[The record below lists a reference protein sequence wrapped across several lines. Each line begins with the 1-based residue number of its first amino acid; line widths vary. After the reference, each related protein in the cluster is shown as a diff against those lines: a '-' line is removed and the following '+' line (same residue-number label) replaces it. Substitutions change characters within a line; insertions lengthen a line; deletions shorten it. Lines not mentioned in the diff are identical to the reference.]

1 MITKTRKLS
10 KNMKQKIDFVQAIKD
25 RVNLVDILSNDLNLI
40 KTGSNY
46 KALCPFHDEK
56 TPSFTVNVAKQNY
69 KCFGCGKNGDVFS
82 YLMEK
87 YKITF
92 REALEKLAKDLN
104 ITLDN
109 NFISQNVNSR
119 KNSQYYYKVMNEI
132 NSYYSSILKQHLI
145 NNNIS
150 FLDKKKITLEKIEKY
165 NLGLST
171 NSENLETF
179 LSKKSISI
187 DYLIENN
194 IFKIN
199 NFKKKYDLFTNR
211 IIFPIKDR
219 FENIIA
225 FGGRALNDEKPKY
238 INSWENNIFQK
249 RKILYNL
256 PSLNDIKNRTDD
268 VYIVEGYTDVIAM
281 ESEGLKAVAPLG
293 TSLTIDQFK
302 IIWKLVNEPILLMD
316 GDKAGVNA
324 SSRALDLVMT
334 ELQGENS
341 LNFIFLE
348 NGKDPDDIIN
358 TVNKE
363 NSIASIIRNKYSLIE
378 ALFYFYGSEE
388 NLTSPERIINFKNKL
403 FKKINNIKDIDIRNL
418 YRSFVLNRIN
428 KISKNQIN
436 KFGNTSDNN
445 KKDIFF
451 TNLLKNKKAENFVV
465 RRERSILS
473 AMINNLSLLKQN
485 DEILAKVRLSNSD
498 LEELRDKIIDIIS
511 TEIIGNSGDL
521 KKSLLE
527 KGYERLIKR
536 HFHTK
541 DCIKFDLIEE
551 YAKEGSDLH
560 YATKTLLNIINI
572 QEKWYSNKN
581 KTL

>member
-1 MITKTRKLS
+1 MKKKT
-10 KNMKQKIDFVQAIKD
+10 DYVQVIKE
-25 RVNLVDILSNDLNLI
+25 RVNLVEILSNDLKLI
-40 KTGSNY
+40 KSGSNY
-46 KALCPFHDEK
+46 KALCPFHEEK

-69 KCFGCGKNGDVFS
+69 VCYGCGKSGDVFS
-82 YLMEK
+82 YIMEK

-92 REALEKLAKDLN
+92 REALEKIAKDFN
-104 ITLDN
+104 ISLDN
-109 NFISQNVNSR
+109 NYISQNINSK

-132 NSYYSSILKQHLI
+132 ASYYSSILKQHLV
-145 NNNIS
+145 NNNIN

-171 NSENLETF
+171 NSQRLETF
-179 LSKKSISI
+179 LSKKSISS

-225 FGGRALNDEKPKY
+225 FGGRTLTDEKPKY

-256 PSLNDIKNRTDD
+256 PSLNKIKNRSDD
-268 VYIVEGYTDVIAM
+268 IYIVEGYTDVIAM
-281 ESEGLKAVAPLG
+281 ESKGLKAVAPLG
-293 TSLTIDQFK
+293 TSLTIDQVR

-316 GDKAGVNA
+316 GDNAGINA
-324 SSRALDLVMT
+324 STRALDLVMT

-358 TVNKE
+358 SDNKE
-363 NSIASIIRNKYSLIE
+363 NSIISVIRNKYSFIE
-378 ALFYFYGSEE
+378 ALFYLYGSEE
-388 NLTSPERIINFKNKL
+388 NLTTPERIINFKNKI
-403 FKKINNIKDIDIRNL
+403 FNRINSINDTDVRNL

-436 KFGNTSDNN
+436 KFGNASNNN
-445 KKDIFF
+445 KKDFFF
-451 TNLLKNKKAENFVV
+451 TKLVKNKKVESFIV

-473 AMINNLSLLKQN
+473 AMINHLSLLKSN
-485 DEILAKVRLSNSD
+485 DEILAKVNLSNFE
-498 LEELRDKIIDIIS
+498 LAELRDKIIDIIS
-511 TEIIGNSGDL
+511 TENIRNSYEL
-521 KKSLLE
+521 KKSLLD
-527 KGYERLIKR
+527 KGYAEIIKK
-536 HFHTK
+536 HFQTE
-541 DCIKFDLIEE
+541 DCIKFELIEE
-551 YAKEGSDLH
+551 YAKEGCDLN
-560 YATKTLLNIINI
+560 YATKSLLNMINI
-572 QEKWYSNKN
+572 QEKWYLNKN
-581 KTL
+581 KAL